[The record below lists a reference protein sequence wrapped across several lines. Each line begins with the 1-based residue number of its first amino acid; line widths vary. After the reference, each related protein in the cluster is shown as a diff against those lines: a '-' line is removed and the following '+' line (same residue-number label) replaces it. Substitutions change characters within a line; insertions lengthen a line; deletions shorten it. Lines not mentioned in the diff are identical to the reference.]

1 MQVLPPCG
9 QAVLLHAWKVG
20 KREELIEQ
28 FGKAGGRWG
37 GRDGG
42 KRKGNRGKETIS
54 TCSSGLPGNWKLAVQ
69 K

>member
-1 MQVLPPCG
+1 MLG
-9 QAVLLHAWKVG
+9 RWG
-20 KREELIEQ
+20 REELIEQ
-28 FGKAGGRWG
+28 FGKAGGRGG